1 MDCLGCSRSDHR
13 ILSDFSTY
21 QAVAQRL
28 SGVVAKVISVVNL
41 RFFAETHNTSW
52 SNSSWYLTFETI
64 IAVILLLTTGKL
76 RTATLNFYT

>member
-13 ILSDFSTY
+13 ILSDFSIY

-28 SGVVAKVISVVNL
+28 SGVVAKVVSVVNL

-52 SNSSWYLTFETI
+52 SNSS
-64 IAVILLLTTGKL
+64 
-76 RTATLNFYT
+76 